1 MKKFLI
7 PLFTALLL
15 LSIEAN
21 ACTNFLITKGAST
34 DGSTMITYAA
44 DSHLL
49 YGELYFTPAQD
60 HAKGAMRQIVE
71 WDTGKIL
78 GEIPQP
84 SHTYSVV
91 GNVNEHQVAI
101 GETTYGGRSELVDT
115 TGLVD
120 YGSLIYITL
129 ERAKNARE
137 AMKIMTELVE
147 EYGYYSSGES
157 FSIADPN
164 EVWILELIG
173 KGPGNKGAVWVARM
187 VPDGYVCAHANQ
199 ARITTFDYQKKN
211 NWFDSKQTTFNSKD
225 VISFARDKGYFDGKD
240 SDFSFSDT
248 YAPVDFSGARFCEIR
263 VWAFFNAVTDGMDE
277 YWEYAKGNIEHGE
290 NGYATNR
297 MPLWV
302 KPKQKVNVLEVMD
315 FMRDHLEGTELD
327 MSKDIGAGPYGLPYR
342 WRPLT
347 WEVDGI
353 TYCNERATATQQTA
367 FSFVAQLRSWLPDKV
382 GGINWFGVD
391 DAGTTV
397 YVPMYCGINKVPKS
411 YEAGNGSIMDFTMN
425 SAFWVFNLVSN
436 LAYTRYE
443 LMYPEIRELQRELE
457 NKFVEEIKLVDA
469 KILNSIE
476 NGEENTITNQITKYT
491 NVTAENAVER
501 WKQLWVH
508 LFVKYLDGN
517 IKEPA
522 EAKEEH
528 KYVNPKIEFPGY
540 GEDWY
545 RRIIED
551 TGDQFKMEGGGH

>member
-1 MKKFLI
+1 
-7 PLFTALLL
+7 
-15 LSIEAN
+15 
-21 ACTNFLITKGAST
+21 
-34 DGSTMITYAA
+34 
-44 DSHLL
+44 
-49 YGELYFTPAQD
+49 
-60 HAKGAMRQIVE
+60 
-71 WDTGKIL
+71 
-78 GEIPQP
+78 
-84 SHTYSVV
+84 
-91 GNVNEHQVAI
+91 
-101 GETTYGGRSELVDT
+101 
-115 TGLVD
+115 
-120 YGSLIYITL
+120 
-129 ERAKNARE
+129 
-137 AMKIMTELVE
+137 
-147 EYGYYSSGES
+147 
-157 FSIADPN
+157 
-164 EVWILELIG
+164 
-173 KGPGNKGAVWVARM
+173 M

-211 NWFDSKQTTFNSKD
+211 KWFDKNQTTFNSQD
-225 VISFARDKGYFDGKD
+225 VISFAREKGYFNGND

-277 YWEYAKGNIEHGE
+277 YWEYAKGQIKHGE

-522 EAKEEH
+522 EAKEGH